1 MLIRLR
7 PTPLTTSFPMAQTT
21 TAPAPAHGGHAADH
35 AHAHH
40 PRFQHHFVSMEQQF
54 DSAKLGMWLFL
65 ITEILLFSG
74 MFVAYTVYR
83 VWHPEVYEI
92 ASEALNPFL
101 GGFNTLVLLTSSL
114 TVALSIHY
122 VQKGEIKK
130 MNWML
135 LATIVCAGIFMVVKY
150 FEYTAKFEHGIYA
163 GEAFAP
169 HGEYAKFDVPYAK
182 QFFSIYFVM
191 TGIHGVHVLVGMGVF
206 GWILSRGIR
215 GHFSPDWYTPVELT
229 GLYWHIVDIIWIFLF
244 PLMYL
249 I

>member
-1 MLIRLR
+1 
-7 PTPLTTSFPMAQTT
+7 MASTTT
-21 TAPAPAHGGHAADH
+21 TAAPAVEHGHGDG
-35 AHAHH
+35 HAHH

-83 VWHPEVYEI
+83 VWHPEVFLI

-101 GGFNTLVLLTSSL
+101 GGLNTVVLLASSL
-114 TVALSIHY
+114 TVALSIHF
-122 VQKGEIKK
+122 VQKDQIQK

-135 LATIVCAGIFMVVKY
+135 LLTVLCAAIFMVVKY
-150 FEYTAKFEHGIYA
+150 FEYTAKFEHGLYA
-163 GEAFAP
+163 GEAFHP
-169 HGEYAKFDVPYAK
+169 HAGYEQFDIPYAR

-191 TGIHGVHVLVGMGVF
+191 TGIHGVHVLIGMGMF
-206 GWILSRGIR
+206 TWLYTRGLR
-215 GHFSPDWYTPVELT
+215 GHFSSEWYTPVELS
-229 GLYWHIVDIIWIFLF
+229 GLYWHIVDLIWIFLF